1 MKLLKKI
8 QKHWITF
15 WMITAVLIFSVF
27 TGIYIY
33 AAYMGNSEMKRSI
46 STRSISDIV
55 FSSNVMK
62 APAQA
67 RNLHESNS
75 TVEYEYPVTV
85 CNFEQ
90 MSPATHAKEI
100 INYKLTAELVRYD
113 GTAYVPVTS
122 TVFREDGTTPKF
134 FKIKQTADDNTTLS
148 GTTEYDLNSG
158 SFKAIYEN
166 QSLSDLISATDT
178 FTLVFDREEM
188 KKDSTD
194 YFIQITAEPT
204 NTTAVSGTIRL
215 LQAQVSVSK
224 GKDYGSRWRAV
235 LIEPDNADYD
245 AYNVQ
250 VSGSGAGTIEIMWKT
265 DYFNIS
271 DMFLM
276 NTANTFKD
284 STGTTVAGDN
294 AIISVGDEWSKVIL
308 AVDSYTKDNKY
319 DIQFFKKQSH
329 TFSESDPV
337 SSYIKEGEY
346 KENRSGT

>member
-1 MKLLKKI
+1 
-8 QKHWITF
+8 
-15 WMITAVLIFSVF
+15 
-27 TGIYIY
+27 
-33 AAYMGNSEMKRSI
+33 
-46 STRSISDIV
+46 
-55 FSSNVMK
+55 MK

-75 TVEYEYPVTV
+75 AAEYEYPVTV

-100 INYKLTAELVRYD
+100 INYELTAELVRYD

-122 TVFREDGTTPKF
+122 TVYREDGTTPKV
-134 FKIKQTADDNTTLS
+134 FKIRQTADNNTLLS
-148 GTTEYDLNSG
+148 GAEYDLNSG
-158 SFKAIYEN
+158 TFQAIYEN
-166 QSLSDLISATDT
+166 QTLPDSISATDT

-194 YFIQITAEPT
+194 YFIQITATPT
-204 NTTAVSGTIRL
+204 NTTAVSGTITR
-215 LQAQVSVSK
+215 LQAQISVSK

-235 LIEPDNADYD
+235 LTEPDDADYD

-265 DYFNIS
+265 EYFNIS

-276 NTANTFKD
+276 DTANTFRD
-284 STGTTVAGDN
+284 STGAAVTGDS
-294 AIISVGDEWSKVIL
+294 AIITVGEWSKVIL
-308 AVDSYTKDNKY
+308 EVDSYTKENKY

-329 TFSESDPV
+329 TFSASDPV
-337 SSYIKEGEY
+337 SAYIKEGEY
-346 KENRSGT
+346 KEKQSGT

>member
-1 MKLLKKI
+1 
-8 QKHWITF
+8 
-15 WMITAVLIFSVF
+15 MITAVLIFSVF
-27 TGIYIY
+27 SGIYLY
-33 AAYMGNSEMKRSI
+33 AAYMGNSNMKRSI

-62 APAQA
+62 APAQS

-75 TVEYEYPVTV
+75 AAEYEYPVTV

-100 INYKLTAELVRYD
+100 INYKLTAELVKYD

-122 TVFREDGTTPKF
+122 TVYREDGTTPKV
-134 FKIKQTADDNTTLS
+134 FKIRKTADDNTLLS
-148 GTTEYDLNSG
+148 GETAYDLNSG
-158 SFKAIYEN
+158 TFQVIYEN
-166 QSLSDLISATDT
+166 QTLSDLLSATDT
-178 FTLVFDREEM
+178 FTLIFDREEM
-188 KKDSTD
+188 TKDSTD

-204 NTTAVSGTIRL
+204 NATAVSGTITR
-215 LQAQVSVSK
+215 LQAQISVSK

-235 LIEPDNADYD
+235 LTEPDDADYD

-265 DYFNIS
+265 EYFNIS

-276 NTANTFKD
+276 DTANTFRD
-284 STGTTVAGDN
+284 STGAAVTGDN
-294 AIISVGDEWSKVIL
+294 AIITAGEWSKVIL
-308 AVDSYTKDNKY
+308 EVDSYTKENKY

-329 TFSESDPV
+329 TFSASDPV
-337 SSYIKEGEY
+337 SAYIKEGEY
-346 KENRSGT
+346 KEKQSGT

>member
-15 WMITAVLIFSVF
+15 WMITAILIFSVF
-27 TGIYIY
+27 SGIYIY
-33 AAYMGNSEMKRSI
+33 AAYMGNSNMKRSI

-75 TVEYEYPVTV
+75 AAEYEYPVTV

-100 INYKLTAELVRYD
+100 INYELTAELVRYD

-122 TVFREDGTTPKF
+122 TVYREDGTTPKV
-134 FKIKQTADDNTTLS
+134 FKIRQTADNNTLLS
-148 GTTEYDLNSG
+148 GAEYDLNSG
-158 SFKAIYEN
+158 TFQAIYEN
-166 QSLSDLISATDT
+166 QTLPDSISATDT

-194 YFIQITAEPT
+194 YFIQITATPT
-204 NTTAVSGTIRL
+204 NTTAVSGTITR
-215 LQAQVSVSK
+215 LQAQISVSK

-235 LIEPDNADYD
+235 LTEPDDADYD

-265 DYFNIS
+265 EYFNIS

-276 NTANTFKD
+276 DTANTFRD
-284 STGTTVAGDN
+284 STGAAVTGDS
-294 AIISVGDEWSKVIL
+294 AIITVGEWSKVIL
-308 AVDSYTKDNKY
+308 EVDSYTKENKY

-329 TFSESDPV
+329 TFSASDPV
-337 SSYIKEGEY
+337 SAYIKEGEY
-346 KENRSGT
+346 KEKQSGT

>member
-8 QKHWITF
+8 KKHWITF

-27 TGIYIY
+27 SGIYIY

-46 STRSISDIV
+46 STRSVSDIV

-67 RNLHESNS
+67 RNLHLSS
-75 TVEYEYPVTV
+75 TASEYEYPITV

-90 MSPATHAKEI
+90 MSPATHAKEV
-100 INYKLTAELVRYD
+100 INYNLTAELVRYD

-122 TVFREDGTTPKF
+122 TVYREDGSTPKV
-134 FKIKQTADDNTTLS
+134 FKIKQTGDDNTSVS
-148 GTTEYDLNSG
+148 GTEYDLNTG
-158 SFKAIYEN
+158 SFSAVYNN
-166 QSLSDLISATDT
+166 QSLSYILSATDT

-188 KKDSTD
+188 LKESTD
-194 YFIQITAEPT
+194 YFIQITATPT
-204 NTTAVSGTIRL
+204 NATSVSGTIRQ
-215 LQAQVSVSK
+215 LQAQISVSK

>member
-27 TGIYIY
+27 IGIYNY
-33 AAYMGNSEMKRSI
+33 AAYMGNSNMKRSI

-75 TVEYEYPVTV
+75 AAEYEYPVTV

-100 INYKLTAELVRYD
+100 INYELTAELVKYD

-122 TVFREDGTTPKF
+122 TVYREDGTTPKVF
-134 FKIKQTADDNTTLS
+134 QIRQTADDNTQLS
-148 GTTEYDLNSG
+148 GATEYDLNSG
-158 SFKAIYEN
+158 TFKVIYEN
-166 QSLSDLISATDT
+166 QTLSDRISATDT

-194 YFIQITAEPT
+194 YYIQITATPT
-204 NTTAVSGTIRL
+204 NTTAVSGTITR
-215 LQAQVSVSK
+215 LQAQISVSK

-235 LIEPDNADYD
+235 LTEPDDADYD

-265 DYFNIS
+265 EYFNIS

-276 NTANTFKD
+276 DTENSFKD
-284 STGTTVAGDN
+284 STGAAVTGDN
-294 AIISVGDEWSKVIL
+294 AIITAGEWSKVIL
-308 AVDSYTKDNKY
+308 EVDSYTKENKY
-319 DIQFFKKQSH
+319 DIQFFKKHSH
-329 TFSESDPV
+329 TFSASDPV
-337 SSYIKEGEY
+337 SAYIKEGEY
-346 KENRSGT
+346 KEKQSGT

>member
-1 MKLLKKI
+1 
-8 QKHWITF
+8 
-15 WMITAVLIFSVF
+15 MITAVLIFSVF
-27 TGIYIY
+27 SGIYIY
-33 AAYMGNSEMKRSI
+33 SAYMGNSNMKRSI

-75 TVEYEYPVTV
+75 ADEYEYPVTV

-90 MSPATHAKEI
+90 MSPATHAKET
-100 INYKLTAELVRYD
+100 INYKLTAELVKYN
-113 GTAYVPVTS
+113 GTDYVPVTS
-122 TVFREDGTTPKF
+122 TVYREDGTTPKV
-134 FKIKQTADDNTTLS
+134 FKIRQTADDNTALS

-158 SFKAIYEN
+158 TFKVIYEN

-204 NTTAVSGTIRL
+204 NTTAVSGTITR
-215 LQAQVSVSK
+215 LQAQISVSK

-235 LIEPDNADYD
+235 LTEPDDADYD

-265 DYFNIS
+265 EYFNIS

-276 NTANTFKD
+276 DTANTFKD
-284 STGTTVAGDN
+284 STGAAVTGDD
-294 AIISVGDEWSKVIL
+294 AIITAGEWSKVIL
-308 AVDSYTKDNKY
+308 EVDSYTKENKY
-319 DIQFFKKQSH
+319 DIQFFKNQSH
-329 TFSESDPV
+329 TFSASDPV
-337 SSYIKEGEY
+337 SAYIKEGEY
-346 KENRSGT
+346 KEKQSGT

>member
-1 MKLLKKI
+1 
-8 QKHWITF
+8 
-15 WMITAVLIFSVF
+15 MITAVLIFSVLS
-27 TGIYIY
+27 GIYIY
-33 AAYMGNSEMKRSI
+33 AAYMGNSNMKRTI

-75 TVEYEYPVTV
+75 AAEYEYPVTV

-100 INYKLTAELVRYD
+100 IKYELKAELVRYD
-113 GTAYVPVTS
+113 GTDYLPVTE
-122 TVFREDGTTPKF
+122 TVYREDGTTPKV
-134 FKIKQTADDNTTLS
+134 FKIRQTADDNNQLS
-148 GTTEYDLNSG
+148 EETEYDLNSG
-158 SFKAIYEN
+158 TFQAIYKN
-166 QSLSDLISATDT
+166 QSLSDSISATDT

-188 KKDSTD
+188 EKDSTD
-194 YFIQITAEPT
+194 YYIQITAEPT
-204 NTTAVSGTIRL
+204 NATAVSGTIRP
-215 LQAQVSVSK
+215 LQAQISVSK

-235 LIEPDNADYD
+235 LTEPNDADYD

-265 DYFNIS
+265 EYFNIS

-276 NTANTFKD
+276 DTANTFRD
-284 STGTTVAGDN
+284 STGDAVTGDD
-294 AIISVGDEWSKVIL
+294 AIITVGEWSKVIL
-308 AVDSYTKDNKY
+308 EVDSYTKENKY
-319 DIQFFKKQSH
+319 DIQFFKNQSH

-337 SSYIKEGEY
+337 SAYIKEGEY
-346 KENRSGT
+346 KEKKSGT

>member
-1 MKLLKKI
+1 
-8 QKHWITF
+8 
-15 WMITAVLIFSVF
+15 MITAVLIFSVF
-27 TGIYIY
+27 SGIYIY

-75 TVEYEYPVTV
+75 AAEYEYPVTV

-100 INYKLTAELVRYD
+100 INYELTAELVRYD

-122 TVFREDGTTPKF
+122 TVYREDDTTPKV
-134 FKIKQTADDNTTLS
+134 FKIRQTADDNTKLS
-148 GTTEYDLNSG
+148 GTTEYNLNSG
-158 SFKAIYEN
+158 TFQVSYEN
-166 QSLSDLISATDT
+166 QTLSDHISATDT

-194 YFIQITAEPT
+194 YFIQITATPT
-204 NTTAVSGTIRL
+204 NPTAVSGTITR
-215 LQAQVSVSK
+215 LQAQISVSK

-235 LIEPDNADYD
+235 LTEPDDADYD

-265 DYFNIS
+265 EYFNIS

-276 NTANTFKD
+276 DTANTFRD
-284 STGTTVAGDN
+284 STGAAVTGDN
-294 AIISVGDEWSKVIL
+294 AITTAGEWSKVIL
-308 AVDSYTKDNKY
+308 EVDSYTKENKY

-329 TFSESDPV
+329 TFSASDPV
-337 SSYIKEGEY
+337 SAYIKEGEY
-346 KENRSGT
+346 KEKQSGT